1 MVWSY
6 DDNHIYTGGIDG
18 AVYEWELKGLKRLRE
33 SVIKGCLYSSISCV
47 KDVKNFFAVGSDRK
61 LKELD
66 DSIVV
71 KVSRLRLLCLL
82 WACLSVIACYVGT
95 PALNIHHIT

>member
-18 AVYEWELKGLKRLRE
+18 AVYEWELKGLKRVRE
-33 SVIKGCLYSSISCV
+33 SVIKGCLYSSITCV

-71 KVSRLRLLCLL
+71 KVSRLRYF
-82 WACLSVIACYVGT
+82 VVGT
-95 PALNIHHIT
+95 FEYYCMLCWDFGTKHQSHE